1 MSSFGDRIQ
10 SYTGIEDI
18 SSIQDLANSWL
29 DSAAKD
35 VINVLPPQ
43 VLYIAGKTAVLSGFD
58 GDEKT
63 SVPQSRILGVERF
76 NSLDNISYEC
86 KEIDHVKRGVYGS
99 DSGYVEESSAESPVF
114 YRLNNEI
121 YVLPTLLKEDTANI
135 TYVDYP
141 TINSSPSFTIE
152 KSSISKFPDEIE
164 NLVALKA
171 SVYGK
176 FYQIGL
182 ENAEEDL
189 EVATSH
195 TNHMSALNQ
204 EYTMCL
210 QNYLSGYQLNAKE
223 QGVINDS

>member
-76 NSLDNISYEC
+76 NGLDNISYEC

-121 YVLPTLLKEDTANI
+121 YVLPTLLKEDTADI

-141 TINSSPSFTIE
+141 NVTITST
-152 KSSISKFPDEIE
+152 SISKFPDEIE

-182 ENAEEDL
+182 ANAEEDL
-189 EVATSH
+189 EVAASH

>member
-121 YVLPTLLKEDTANI
+121 YVLPTLLKEDTADI

-141 TINSSPSFTIE
+141 NVTITST
-152 KSSISKFPDEIE
+152 SISKFPDEIE

-182 ENAEEDL
+182 ANAEEDL
-189 EVATSH
+189 EVAASH

>member
-76 NSLDNISYEC
+76 NGLDNISYEC

-121 YVLPTLLKEDTANI
+121 YVLPTLLKEDTADI

-141 TINSSPSFTIE
+141 SVTITST
-152 KSSISKFPDEIE
+152 SISKFPDEIE

-182 ENAEEDL
+182 ANTEEDL
-189 EVATSH
+189 EVAASH